1 MKKSIIFKAI
11 SFIFIPIMII
21 LVVLSIF
28 AVYVKNGTNYNENK
42 YYASHSFVTSYIQDL
57 SDVCD
62 DLIYKNENYFVA
74 TKLDSNEELTD
85 EVRVLH
91 EIKSNDTY
99 VEDVKDLD
107 LFDLIIKYV
116 GLEIKQD

>member
-1 MKKSIIFKAI
+1 MENRINTIMTLADGSKYLIIKQA
-11 SFIFIPIMII
+11 
-21 LVVLSIF
+21 
-28 AVYVKNGTNYNENK
+28 
-42 YYASHSFVTSYIQDL
+42 
-57 SDVCD
+57 
-62 DLIYKNENYFVA
+62 IYKNENYFVA

-91 EIKSNDTY
+91 EIKSDDTY

-116 GLEIKQD
+116 GLEIKRFFVK